1 MHDSSTD
8 AILFLTC
15 ICVLICF
22 EQVRVACLECILA
35 LIQSDDLHSKFRE
48 TLASRVRVL
57 FESEKTP
64 LVKSHLQSVLAAIET
79 RMDIT
84 RT

>member
-1 MHDSSTD
+1 MHISSAD
-8 AILFLTC
+8 AVLLLTC

-35 LIQSDDLHSKFRE
+35 LIQSGDLHSKFRE
-48 TLASRVRVL
+48 TLSSRVHVL
-57 FESEKTP
+57 LESEKTP

-79 RMDIT
+79 SMDIT